1 MTAQEAEEKALKR
14 LGVLS
19 CHNMGYEDGELLRNL
34 IDKYIRLKKE
44 NAHLKAEKAIK
55 NFIKVGD

>member
-1 MTAQEAEEKALKR
+1 MNAQEAEDKALKR

-34 IDKYIRLKKE
+34 IAEYLRLREE
-44 NAHLKAEKAIK
+44 NTHLKAEKAIK
-55 NFIKVGD
+55 EFINGGD